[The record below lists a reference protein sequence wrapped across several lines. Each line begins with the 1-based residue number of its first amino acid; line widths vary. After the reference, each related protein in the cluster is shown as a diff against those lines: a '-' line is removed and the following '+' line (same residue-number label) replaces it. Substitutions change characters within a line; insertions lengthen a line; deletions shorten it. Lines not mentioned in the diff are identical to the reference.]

1 MTSAKSAVLLLAH
14 GTPDKPEDIPAYLR
28 NITGGRPLPDAVM
41 EEIQHR
47 YNLIGRSPL
56 TDITLQQADALSKEI
71 SIPVYVGMRN
81 WHPYIADTIKKMIAD
96 GVTQMASICLA
107 PQNSRTSVGLY
118 HRAALEA
125 AGDKLKIEFVES
137 WYNHPLLIAAFAA
150 NLGSTWQNACDEA
163 GAKVPVIFTAH
174 SVPCGTVE
182 SSENSPADPYAD
194 QARETAALVAAMIA
208 GLSVSDW
215 RFAFQSQGMS
225 GGPWIGPTV
234 EETIQELHHLGHGT
248 VLIQTI
254 GFVCDH
260 VEVLYDIDIAF
271 RKFAAELGMKLWR
284 ADSLNASPEFITAL
298 ADLARTCLSRL

>member
-107 PQNSRTSVGLY
+107 PVDVAVRSVEQKP
-118 HRAALEA
+118 R
-125 AGDKLKIEFVES
+125 
-137 WYNHPLLIAAFAA
+137 
-150 NLGSTWQNACDEA
+150 
-163 GAKVPVIFTAH
+163 
-174 SVPCGTVE
+174 
-182 SSENSPADPYAD
+182 
-194 QARETAALVAAMIA
+194 
-208 GLSVSDW
+208 
-215 RFAFQSQGMS
+215 
-225 GGPWIGPTV
+225 
-234 EETIQELHHLGHGT
+234 
-248 VLIQTI
+248 
-254 GFVCDH
+254 
-260 VEVLYDIDIAF
+260 
-271 RKFAAELGMKLWR
+271 
-284 ADSLNASPEFITAL
+284 
-298 ADLARTCLSRL
+298 